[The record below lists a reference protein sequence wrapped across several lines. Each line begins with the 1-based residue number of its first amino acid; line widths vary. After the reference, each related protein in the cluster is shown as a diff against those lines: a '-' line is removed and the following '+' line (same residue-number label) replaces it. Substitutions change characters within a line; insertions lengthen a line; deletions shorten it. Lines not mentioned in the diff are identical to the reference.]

1 MAMTFKDRLKRLE
14 SLAKSFDHDA
24 IQIAIKVI
32 AVVEPDDPRL
42 GSIVELDDN
51 PASFVSSSAV
61 YCRDLAHFHHLVAEQ
76 EGAQ

>member
-14 SLAKSFDHDA
+14 SLAKSFDPDA

-61 YCRDLAHFHHLVAEQ
+61 YCRDLAHFHELCEQ
-76 EGAQ
+76 YSAA